1 MSHLN
6 KPRTNCVLI
15 VLCVFCIAYCLTYV
29 FIAYILIVESEVI
42 IMNKKYTYNEY
53 LKDDNNKQVRE
64 IADSLKSIASS
75 LKFFEVII
83 LNDSNYTSKNKKDI
97 DTNVNKINEVVKYVK
112 YKL

>member
-1 MSHLN
+1 
-6 KPRTNCVLI
+6 
-15 VLCVFCIAYCLTYV
+15 
-29 FIAYILIVESEVI
+29 
-42 IMNKKYTYNEY
+42 MNKKYTYNEY

-64 IADSLKSIASS
+64 IAKSLESIASS

-112 YKL
+112 YKIWILFFILV

>member
-1 MSHLN
+1 
-6 KPRTNCVLI
+6 
-15 VLCVFCIAYCLTYV
+15 
-29 FIAYILIVESEVI
+29 
-42 IMNKKYTYNEY
+42 MNKKYTYNEY

-97 DTNVNKINEVVKYVK
+97 NLNVDKINEVREIFRNKT
-112 YKL
+112 

>member
-1 MSHLN
+1 MCFLHSL
-6 KPRTNCVLI
+6 
-15 VLCVFCIAYCLTYV
+15 YLTYA
-29 FIAYILIVESEVI
+29 FIAYILVVESEVI
-42 IMNKKYTYNEY
+42 IMTKKYTYNEY

-64 IADSLKSIASS
+64 IAKSLESIASS

-112 YKL
+112 YKI